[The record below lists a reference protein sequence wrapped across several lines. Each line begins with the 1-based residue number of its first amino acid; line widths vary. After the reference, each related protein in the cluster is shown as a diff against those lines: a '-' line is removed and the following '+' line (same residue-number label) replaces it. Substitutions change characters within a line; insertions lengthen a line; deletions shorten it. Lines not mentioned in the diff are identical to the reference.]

1 MRSKLITELALFF
14 GEKFD
19 EISEREN
26 LSPNEAHEL
35 FATITMTL
43 IVKFIGFTGHVNG
56 YNQEEMEQLLQDTLN
71 EIRTLFIT
79 NNVKPSAQ

>member
-43 IVKFIGFTGHVNG
+43 IVKFIDFTGHVNG